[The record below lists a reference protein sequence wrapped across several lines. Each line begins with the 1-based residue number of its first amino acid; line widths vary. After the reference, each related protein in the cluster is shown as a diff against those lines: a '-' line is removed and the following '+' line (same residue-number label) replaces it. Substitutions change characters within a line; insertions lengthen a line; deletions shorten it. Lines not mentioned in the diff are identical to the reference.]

1 MRFIKIFFL
10 PDMRGNL
17 FSKKLGVVL
26 LMVTTLLAGC
36 SQGSLPSD
44 AVVQAADPTDLK
56 TVKTMKVAKQRWE
69 GTKEMVAE
77 VIPSQQLDVVLKTD
91 GDVLNVVKKR
101 GEQVNKDDVIVELD
115 KKDILRQKQKLLY
128 EQSSLQEQLSKAKKN
143 FEDGRT
149 ELVYNIETAKQE
161 LTDTEKEYNTIRNNY
176 DRGLAD
182 KKQVEQ
188 MESVVNKLRRGLE
201 IMQKKLETLENTNSF
216 AALQLQIQA
225 NEINLQDVERS
236 MTYYDVKA
244 PANGVLVEM
253 PILEGMVLARG
264 TKIGV
269 VQQQSPIKI
278 RAELTDTSL
287 SHVQGK
293 TELPFYIPDTPDK
306 FTGKISYLAN
316 VANTQTK
323 TYTLELEVPNEDGRL
338 KSGMRV
344 QLILAED
351 GQQETIAVP
360 VSSIVRE
367 EGEAYV
373 FVAHG
378 DQVEKRK
385 VKAGRTK
392 KDQQEILNGL
402 HVDETLVVT
411 GQHQLKHN
419 EKVKVVE

>member
-1 MRFIKIFFL
+1 MRFIKKFFR
-10 PDMRGNL
+10 PKTRGNI
-17 FSKKLGVVL
+17 FSKKLSVVF
-26 LMVTTLLAGC
+26 LMVTVMLAGC

-44 AVVQAADPTDLK
+44 AAVQAAEPALK

-77 VIPSQQLDVVLKTD
+77 VIPSQQLDVVVKTD

-101 GEQVNKDDVIVELD
+101 GAQVNKDDVIVELD

-128 EQSSLQEQLSKAKKN
+128 EQSSLQEQLAKAKKD
-143 FEDGRT
+143 FEDDRT

-161 LTDTEKEYNTIRNNY
+161 LTETEKEYNTIRNNY

-182 KKQVEQ
+182 KKQIEQ
-188 MESVVNKLRRGLE
+188 METVVNKLRRGLE

-216 AALQLQIQA
+216 AALQLQLQT
-225 NEINLQDVERS
+225 NEVNLQDIERS
-236 MTYYDVKA
+236 ITYYDVKA

-264 TKIGV
+264 TKIGI

-278 RAELTDTSL
+278 RAELTDASL
-287 SHVQGK
+287 GHVQGK

-323 TYTLELEVPNEDGRL
+323 TYTLELEVPNEDGLL

-344 QLILAED
+344 QLVLAED

-373 FVAHG
+373 FVANG

-402 HVDETLVVT
+402 HVDEALVIT